1 MFRHRSNEKR
11 LKYKTYKNKL
21 TNLLRVAK
29 RLYFQNQIEINKT
42 NIKQTWR
49 ILNNAIGQNKKK
61 KLTYPLVDEN
71 GESITSTE
79 EVANKFCK
87 YFTNIGP
94 NLADKIAPASK
105 SFQDFINSVPSD
117 SLSSFNHVTAEE
129 LKSIAKGFK
138 DGKAPGA
145 DNIPISII
153 KKTLDLISDPLLSII
168 NLSLSSG
175 VFPDRLKISKI
186 IPIFK
191 SDNASLVQNYRPI
204 SMLPAFSKIFDPKIH
219 KEIQRCSEDNRI
231 ISDSNKTF
239 KQRVYSD

>member
-29 RLYFQNQIEINKT
+29 RLYFENQIEINKT

-117 SLSSFNHVTAEE
+117 SLSSFTHVTAEE
-129 LKSIAKGFK
+129 LKTITKGFK

-145 DNIPISII
+145 DNIPIRII
-153 KKTLDLISDPLLSII
+153 KKHSTSFQEFFQID
-168 NLSLSSG
+168 
-175 VFPDRLKISKI
+175 
-186 IPIFK
+186 
-191 SDNASLVQNYRPI
+191 
-204 SMLPAFSKIFDPKIH
+204 
-219 KEIQRCSEDNRI
+219 
-231 ISDSNKTF
+231 
-239 KQRVYSD
+239 

>member
-1 MFRHRSNEKR
+1 M
-11 LKYKTYKNKL
+11 
-21 TNLLRVAK
+21 
-29 RLYFQNQIEINKT
+29 
-42 NIKQTWR
+42 
-49 ILNNAIGQNKKK
+49 NNAIGQNKK

-79 EVANKFCK
+79 KVGNKFCE

-94 NLADKIAPASK
+94 NLADKITTASK

-129 LKSIAKGFK
+129 LKSITKCFK

-153 KKTLDLISDPLLSII
+153 KKTLDLISDLLLSII

-191 SDNASLVQNYRPI
+191 SDHASLAQDYRPI
-204 SMLPAFSKIFDPKIH
+204 SILPAFF
-219 KEIQRCSEDNRI
+219 
-231 ISDSNKTF
+231 
-239 KQRVYSD
+239 

>member
-1 MFRHRSNEKR
+1 M
-11 LKYKTYKNKL
+11 
-21 TNLLRVAK
+21 
-29 RLYFQNQIEINKT
+29 
-42 NIKQTWR
+42 
-49 ILNNAIGQNKKK
+49 
-61 KLTYPLVDEN
+61 
-71 GESITSTE
+71 
-79 EVANKFCK
+79 
-87 YFTNIGP
+87 
-94 NLADKIAPASK
+94 ADKIAPADPSSK

-191 SDNASLVQNYRPI
+191 SDNASLAQNYRPI
-204 SMLPAFSKIFDPKIH
+204 SILAAFSKIF
-219 KEIQRCSEDNRI
+219 EIYNRI
-231 ISDSNKTF
+231 FQFLVDNDIILTSIRFSSWPLHLPCFD
-239 KQRVYSD
+239 

>member
-1 MFRHRSNEKR
+1 M
-11 LKYKTYKNKL
+11 
-21 TNLLRVAK
+21 
-29 RLYFQNQIEINKT
+29 
-42 NIKQTWR
+42 
-49 ILNNAIGQNKKK
+49 NNAIGQNKKK

-117 SLSSFNHVTAEE
+117 SLSSFNHVTVEE
-129 LKSIAKGFK
+129 LKSIAKGCK

-191 SDNASLVQNYRPI
+191 SDNANLAQNYRPFSI
-204 SMLPAFSKIFDPKIH
+204 IPAFSKNF
-219 KEIQRCSEDNRI
+219 ERVFI
-231 ISDSNKTF
+231 IAYFNS
-239 KQRVYSD
+239 